1 MSTQTPTTK
10 EVNEN
15 LVSQFEAAFGQSIPL
30 MPKSAIRVIA
40 KVAAGLFVIL
50 YKYAGFLSLQTFV
63 RFASFKETEINGKRL
78 VPLIEWGRLIGAGDP
93 NYATRAELRVE
104 VTVESQGG
112 TLESGTQLIKSET
125 GVVYLTKA
133 AVSLNASTVTVDIVA
148 VSDQSG
154 GGGGGTIGNLQ
165 AGQTLGFANP
175 LPNVARTVTV
185 TQQLVTAAD
194 AESEEN
200 YRSRVID
207 YFQRRPQGGAYA
219 DYEEWAVEVEGII
232 SAYPYTGDPGQVDVY
247 TEATPASSGNADGIP
262 TQAQLDA
269 VKDNIELN
277 DNGLASRRPA
287 NAFVNSLAITR
298 TGFDVEVT
306 GLSVD
311 DEAQVKQDV
320 EDALTEYFLQRE
332 PFIPGLSIP
341 PRKDRITTSAIG
353 GVVERV
359 VTAAGGVFGVVNLE
373 QGGTGT
379 EAYQLGEGE
388 KAKLS
393 TVSFI

>member
-1 MSTQTPTTK
+1 MSTQPPTTK
-10 EVNEN
+10 EVNDN
-15 LVSQFEAAFGQSIPL
+15 LIAQFEASFGQSIPL
-30 MPKSAIRVIA
+30 MPKSALRVIA

-50 YKYAGFLSLQTFV
+50 YKYAGFLGLQTYV
-63 RFASFKETEINGKRL
+63 RFASFQETEINGKRL

-93 NYATRAELRVE
+93 NYATKAELRVE

-112 TLESGTQLIKSET
+112 TLESGSQLVKSST
-125 GVVYLTKA
+125 GVVYVTKT
-133 AVSLNASTVTVDIVA
+133 AVLLDASTVTADIVA

-165 AGQTLGFANP
+165 AGATLGFANP

-232 SAYPYTGDPGQVDVY
+232 NAYPYTGDPGQVDVY
-247 TEATPASSGNADGIP
+247 TEATEASSGSADGIP

-269 VKDNIELN
+269 VKDNIELD
-277 DNGLASRRPA
+277 DNGLATRRPA
-287 NAFVNSLAITR
+287 NAFVNSLPITR

-311 DEAQVKQDV
+311 NEAQVQQDI

-332 PFIPGLSIP
+332 PFITGLSVP

-359 VTAAGGVFGVVNLE
+359 VTAAGGIFGVINLE
-373 QGGTGT
+373 QGGTET
-379 EAYQLGEGE
+379 QAYQLGEGE

-393 TVSFI
+393 TVNFI